1 MLPGRT
7 HVPHDCRIVAD
18 VLLRIG
24 DKWSVFA
31 IMLLGER
38 EHRFAELH
46 RAMVAVSKR
55 MLSLTLKR
63 LERDGL
69 ITRTVFDTV
78 PPAVSYALT
87 PLGRSL
93 HGVVQAIGF
102 WAVDHNVEID
112 RARQQFDRL
121 AATRTDVQAPHS
133 GSGSVAGR
141 SDIPAI

>member
-18 VLLRIG
+18 VLARIG

-31 IMLLGER
+31 VMLLGER
-38 EHRFAELH
+38 DYRFAELQ
-46 RAMVAVSKR
+46 RAMGGISKR

-69 ITRTVFDTV
+69 LVRTTFDTV
-78 PPAVSYALT
+78 PPAVSYALS

-93 HGVVQAIGF
+93 HGAVEALGH
-102 WAVDHNVEID
+102 WAVDNHLAIAA
-112 RARQQFDRL
+112 ARVRFDAGAPASGVSAET
-121 AATRTDVQAPHS
+121 AA
-133 GSGSVAGR
+133 
-141 SDIPAI
+141 